1 MVSFLNWLIKAHVHV
16 NFSSASELAMLPQTR
31 LCAFLRAKELSWGFF
46 LICLG
51 LGRALEVVVV
61 DAVPRHYKGRLKLL
75 GLNVR
80 GAGIAILQAKRTTDA
95 SSKLCF
101 ASISPLTKTDMRKK
115 SCLMLMLLSH
125 VGSQPPFLPN
135 GLSLCSVRLTS

>member
-1 MVSFLNWLIKAHVHV
+1 
-16 NFSSASELAMLPQTR
+16 MLPQTR

-51 LGRALEVVVV
+51 RALEVVVV
-61 DAVPRHYKGRLKLL
+61 DAVPHHYKGRRRHKLL

-80 GAGIAILQAKRTTDA
+80 GAGIAILKA

-101 ASISPLTKTDMRKK
+101 YLAFNK
-115 SCLMLMLLSH
+115 
-125 VGSQPPFLPN
+125 N
-135 GLSLCSVRLTS
+135 